1 MDQLN
6 EINIIDFITESGE
19 TIPSINLSYQLFG
32 KKLGD
37 APVIL
42 INHALTGNSNITGK
56 NGWWKEVV
64 GNGKVINTEKFS
76 IISFNIPGNGFCS
89 NDFYHS
95 DKFHLGDIANL
106 FILALQNLKI
116 KKLHSI
122 IGGSIGGCL
131 TWEIAAKKP
140 SIAKFI
146 IPIASDW
153 KARDWMIAN
162 TYLQDRILNNSKNPV
177 QDARIHA
184 MTFYRS
190 PKSLNMRFDRSFN
203 DSKGIYNVESWL
215 DHHGTKLNER
225 FSLKSYKMMNKLLRS
240 TNITRGEKDFIKTI
254 SNITSEIHL
263 ICVDSDIFFL
273 PDDDKRTFDLLSKNK
288 KQAYLHKINSIHGHD
303 AFLIE
308 TKKISNIFTKIFKR
322 EKTTL

>member
-6 EINIIDFITESGE
+6 EINFTDFITESGE
-19 TIPSINLSYQLFG
+19 TIPSISLSYQLFG

-37 APVIL
+37 APIIL

-64 GNGKVINTEKFS
+64 GRGKAINTKKFS

-89 NDFYHS
+89 NDFYLPN
-95 DKFHLGDIANL
+95 KFHLGDIANL
-106 FILALQNLKI
+106 FILALEKLKI

-122 IGGSIGGCL
+122 MGGSIGGCL

-140 SIAKFI
+140 SLAKCI

-190 PKSLNMRFDRSFN
+190 PKSLNKRFKRSFN
-203 DSKGIYNVESWL
+203 ESKGIYNVESWL
-215 DHHGTKLNER
+215 DHHGKKLNER
-225 FSLKSYKMMNKLLRS
+225 FSLKSYKMMNQLLRS
-240 TNITRGEKDFIKTI
+240 ANITRGEVDFVKIA
-254 SNITSEIHL
+254 SNINSEIHL

-273 PDDDKRTFDLLSKNK
+273 PEDDRKTFDLLSITK
-288 KQAYLHKINSIHGHD
+288 KDIFCHEINSIHGHD

-308 TKKISNIFTKIFKR
+308 TKQISNIFTKIFKG
-322 EKTTL
+322 EK

>member
-6 EINIIDFITESGE
+6 EIKIIDFITESRQA
-19 TIPSINLSYQLFG
+19 IPSINLTYQLFG
-32 KKLGD
+32 KQLGD

-42 INHALTGNSNITGK
+42 INHALTGNSNLTGK

-64 GNGKVINTEKFS
+64 GEDRAINTKKFS

-89 NDFYHS
+89 NDFYHP

-106 FILALQNLKI
+106 FILALEHLKI

-184 MTFYRS
+184 MTFYRN
-190 PKSLNMRFDRSFN
+190 PKSLNNRFGRSFN
-203 DSKGIYNVESWL
+203 QSKGIYNVESWL

-225 FSLKSYKMMNKLLRS
+225 FNLESYKMMNQLLRS
-240 TNITRGEKDFIKTI
+240 TDITRGGKGFIKI
-254 SNITSEIHL
+254 ASNINSEIHL
-263 ICVDSDIFFL
+263 VCVDSDLFFL
-273 PDDDKRTFDLLSKNK
+273 PDDDKKTYNLLSKSK
-288 KQAYLHKINSIHGHD
+288 KDIFYHEINSIHGHD

-308 TKKISNIFTKIFKR
+308 TKQISNIFTKIFKR
-322 EKTTL
+322 KK

>member
-6 EINIIDFITESGE
+6 EIKIIDFITESRE
-19 TIPSINLSYQLFG
+19 AIPSINLTYQLFG
-32 KKLGD
+32 KQLGD

-42 INHALTGNSNITGK
+42 INHALTGNSNLTGK

-64 GNGKVINTEKFS
+64 GEDRAINTKKFS

-89 NDFYHS
+89 NDFYHP

-106 FILALQNLKI
+106 FILALEHLKI

-184 MTFYRS
+184 MTFYRN
-190 PKSLNMRFDRSFN
+190 PKSLNNRFGRSFN
-203 DSKGIYNVESWL
+203 QSKGIYNVESWL

-225 FSLKSYKMMNKLLRS
+225 FNLESYKMMNQLLRS
-240 TNITRGEKDFIKTI
+240 TDITRGGKGFIKI
-254 SNITSEIHL
+254 ASNINSEIHL
-263 ICVDSDIFFL
+263 VCVDSDLFFL
-273 PDDDKRTFDLLSKNK
+273 PDDDKKTYNLLSKSK
-288 KQAYLHKINSIHGHD
+288 KEIFYHEINSIHGHD

-308 TKKISNIFTKIFKR
+308 TKQISNIFTKIFKR
-322 EKTTL
+322 KK

>member
-6 EINIIDFITESGE
+6 EIKIIDFITESRE
-19 TIPSINLSYQLFG
+19 AIPSINLTYQLFG
-32 KKLGD
+32 KQLGD

-42 INHALTGNSNITGK
+42 INHALTGNSNLTGK

-64 GNGKVINTEKFS
+64 GEDRAINTKKFS

-89 NDFYHS
+89 NDFYHP

-106 FILALQNLKI
+106 FILALEDLKI

-184 MTFYRS
+184 MTFYRN
-190 PKSLNMRFDRSFN
+190 PKSLNNRFGRSFN
-203 DSKGIYNVESWL
+203 QSKGIYNVESWL

-225 FSLKSYKMMNKLLRS
+225 FNLESYKMMNQLLRS
-240 TNITRGEKDFIKTI
+240 TDITRGGKGFIKI
-254 SNITSEIHL
+254 ASNINSEIHL
-263 ICVDSDIFFL
+263 VCVDSDLFFL
-273 PDDDKRTFDLLSKNK
+273 PDDDKKTYNLLSKSK
-288 KQAYLHKINSIHGHD
+288 KDIFYHEINSIHGHD

-308 TKKISNIFTKIFKR
+308 TKQISNIFTKIFKR
-322 EKTTL
+322 KK

>member
-6 EINIIDFITESGE
+6 EIKIIDFITESSQA
-19 TIPSINLSYQLFG
+19 IPSINLTYQLFG
-32 KKLGD
+32 NQLGD

-42 INHALTGNSNITGK
+42 INHALTGNSNLPGK

-64 GNGKVINTEKFS
+64 REAKGINTKKFS

-89 NDFYHS
+89 NDFYHP

-106 FILALQNLKI
+106 FILALEHLKI

-184 MTFYRS
+184 MTFYRN
-190 PKSLNMRFDRSFN
+190 PKSLNNRFDRSFN
-203 DSKGIYNVESWL
+203 QSKGIYNVESWL

-225 FSLKSYKMMNKLLRS
+225 FNLESYKMMNQLLRS
-240 TNITRGEKDFIKTI
+240 TDITRGGKDFIKI
-254 SNITSEIHL
+254 ASNINSEIHL
-263 ICVDSDIFFL
+263 VCVDSDLFFL
-273 PDDDKRTFDLLSKNK
+273 PDDDKKTYNLLSKSK
-288 KQAYLHKINSIHGHD
+288 KDIFYHEINSIHGHD

-308 TKKISNIFTKIFKR
+308 TKQISNIFTKIFKR
-322 EKTTL
+322 KK

>member
-6 EINIIDFITESGE
+6 EIKIIDFIIESGE
-19 TIPSINLSYQLFG
+19 TIPSINLTYQLFG
-32 KKLGD
+32 KQLGD

-42 INHALTGNSNITGK
+42 INHALTGNSNLTGK

-64 GNGKVINTEKFS
+64 GEDKAINTKKFS

-89 NDFYHS
+89 NDFYHP

-106 FILALQNLKI
+106 FILALEGLKI

-184 MTFYRS
+184 MTFYRN
-190 PKSLNMRFDRSFN
+190 PKSLNNRFGRSFN
-203 DSKGIYNVESWL
+203 QSKGIYNVESWL

-225 FSLKSYKMMNKLLRS
+225 FNLESYKMMNQLLRS
-240 TNITRGEKDFIKTI
+240 TDITRGGKGFIKI
-254 SNITSEIHL
+254 ASNINSEIHL
-263 ICVDSDIFFL
+263 VCVDSDLFFL
-273 PDDDKRTFDLLSKNK
+273 PDDDKKTYNLLSKSK
-288 KQAYLHKINSIHGHD
+288 KDIFYHEINSIHGHD

-308 TKKISNIFTKIFKR
+308 TKQISNIFTKIFKR
-322 EKTTL
+322 KK

>member
-6 EINIIDFITESGE
+6 EIKIIDFITESGE
-19 TIPSINLSYQLFG
+19 TIPSINLTYQLFG
-32 KKLGD
+32 KQLGE

-42 INHALTGNSNITGK
+42 INHALTGNSNLTGK

-64 GNGKVINTEKFS
+64 GEDSAINTKKFS

-89 NDFYHS
+89 NDFYHP

-106 FILALQNLKI
+106 FILALEDLKI
-116 KKLHSI
+116 KELHSI

-184 MTFYRS
+184 MTFYRN
-190 PKSLNMRFDRSFN
+190 PKSLNNRFGRSFN
-203 DSKGIYNVESWL
+203 QSKGIYNVESWL

-225 FSLKSYKMMNKLLRS
+225 FNLESYKMMNQLLRS
-240 TNITRGEKDFIKTI
+240 TDITRGGKGFIKI
-254 SNITSEIHL
+254 ASNINSEIHL
-263 ICVDSDIFFL
+263 VCVDSDLFFL
-273 PDDDKRTFDLLSKNK
+273 PDDDKKTYNLLSKSK
-288 KQAYLHKINSIHGHD
+288 KDIFYHEINSIHGHD

-308 TKKISNIFTKIFKR
+308 TKQISNIFTKIFKR
-322 EKTTL
+322 KK

>member
-6 EINIIDFITESGE
+6 EIKIIDFKAESGE
-19 TIPSINLSYQLFG
+19 IIPSINLSYQLFG
-32 KKLGD
+32 KQLGD
-37 APVIL
+37 APIIL
-42 INHALTGNSNITGK
+42 VNHALTGNSNLTGK
-56 NGWWKEVV
+56 NGWWKEVI
-64 GNGKVINTEKFS
+64 GKNKAINTKKFT

-89 NDFYHS
+89 NDFFAPN
-95 DKFHLGDIANL
+95 KFHLGDIANL
-106 FILALQNLKI
+106 FILAIEKLKI

-131 TWEIAAKKP
+131 TWEIAAKNP
-140 SIAKFI
+140 SLAKFI
-146 IPIASDW
+146 IPVASDW
-153 KARDWMIAN
+153 KARDWIIAN

-190 PKSLNMRFDRSFN
+190 PKSLNKRFERSFN
-203 DSKGIYNVESWL
+203 ESKEIYNVESWL

-225 FSLKSYKMMNKLLRS
+225 FSLNSYKMMNQLLRS
-240 TNITRGEKDFIKTI
+240 TDITRGGKDFIKI
-254 SNITSEIHL
+254 SSNISSEIHL

-273 PDDDKRTFDLLSKNK
+273 PDEDRKTFDLLSKHK
-288 KQAYLHKINSIHGHD
+288 KDTFCHEINSIHGHD

-308 TKKISNIFTKIFKR
+308 TKQISNIFTKIFKR
-322 EKTTL
+322 KK

>member
-6 EINIIDFITESGE
+6 EIKIIDFKAESGE
-19 TIPSINLSYQLFG
+19 ITPSINLSYQLFG
-32 KKLGD
+32 KQLGD
-37 APVIL
+37 APIIL
-42 INHALTGNSNITGK
+42 VNHALTGNSNLTGK
-56 NGWWKEVV
+56 NGWWKEVI
-64 GNGKVINTEKFS
+64 GKNKAINTKKFT

-89 NDFYHS
+89 NDFFVPN
-95 DKFHLGDIANL
+95 KFHLGDIANL
-106 FILALQNLKI
+106 FILAIEKLKI
-116 KKLHSI
+116 KKIHSI

-131 TWEIAAKKP
+131 TWEIAVKKP
-140 SIAKFI
+140 DLAKFI

-153 KARDWMIAN
+153 KARDWIIAN

-190 PKSLNMRFDRSFN
+190 PKSLNKRFKESFN
-203 DSKGIYNVESWL
+203 ESKGIYNIESWL

-225 FSLKSYKMMNKLLRS
+225 FSLNSYKMMNQLLRS
-240 TNITRGEKDFIKTI
+240 TDITRGGKDFIKIT
-254 SNITSEIHL
+254 SNINSEIHL

-273 PDDDKRTFDLLSKNK
+273 PDDDKKTFNLLSKHK
-288 KQAYLHKINSIHGHD
+288 KDIFCHEINSIHGHD

-308 TKKISNIFTKIFKR
+308 TKQISNIFTKILKR
-322 EKTTL
+322 KK

>member
-6 EINIIDFITESGE
+6 EIKIIDFITESGE
-19 TIPSINLSYQLFG
+19 TIPSINLTYQLFG
-32 KKLGD
+32 KQLGD

-42 INHALTGNSNITGK
+42 INHALTGNSNLTGK

-64 GNGKVINTEKFS
+64 GEDRAINTKKFS

-89 NDFYHS
+89 NDFYHP

-106 FILALQNLKI
+106 FILALEHLKI

-184 MTFYRS
+184 MTFYRN
-190 PKSLNMRFDRSFN
+190 PKSLNNRFGRSFN
-203 DSKGIYNVESWL
+203 QSKGIYNVESWL

-225 FSLKSYKMMNKLLRS
+225 FNLESYKMMNQLLRS
-240 TNITRGEKDFIKTI
+240 TDITRGGKGFIKI
-254 SNITSEIHL
+254 ASNINSEIHL
-263 ICVDSDIFFL
+263 VCVDSDLFFL
-273 PDDDKRTFDLLSKNK
+273 PDDDKKTYNLLSKSK
-288 KQAYLHKINSIHGHD
+288 KDIFYHEINSIHGHD

-308 TKKISNIFTKIFKR
+308 TKQISNIFTKIFKR
-322 EKTTL
+322 KK